1 MRKVL
6 ILAAALA
13 LSAGPA
19 LAQQAQDVAAPQQP
33 AVTQLAPAQAQP
45 AEAPVKAAPSI
56 HVSTDEIRRQVQLA
70 EEQRTGEKQIGG
82 QSFWY
87 LVAAIAL
94 GVLIAI
100 LIAD

>member
-19 LAQQAQDVAAPQQP
+19 LAQQAQDVAAPQQDV
-33 AVTQLAPAQAQP
+33 VTQVAPAQAQP
-45 AEAPVKAAPSI
+45 AETPVKPAPSI

-70 EEQRTGEKQIGG
+70 EEQRKGEKQIGS

>member
-1 MRKVL
+1 VL

-19 LAQQAQDVAAPQQP
+19 LAQQAQDVAAPEQP
-33 AVTQLAPAQAQP
+33 TVTQLAPAAVQP
-45 AEAPVKAAPSI
+45 ADAPVRPAPSI
-56 HVSTDEIRRQVQLA
+56 YVSTDEIRRQVQLA
-70 EEQRTGEKQIGG
+70 EEQRARGEKQVGS

>member
-45 AEAPVKAAPSI
+45 AEAPVKPAPRTRSQI
-56 HVSTDEIRRQVQLA
+56 AGMVDESSVLRMRSVCPACWYMRFGNVELRI
-70 EEQRTGEKQIGG
+70 EQK
-82 QSFWY
+82 
-87 LVAAIAL
+87 
-94 GVLIAI
+94 
-100 LIAD
+100 